1 MRTSVTKL
9 TTAVALG
16 MLGML
21 GCEPASRAP
30 GGRQPRSAANGSAP
44 AATAAHPASV
54 PAAAGST
61 RAAAAP
67 TRSSPGHTG
76 STRPAAGADDSV
88 YEPAAS
94 TSPAPPTTGEPP
106 ATSGQP
112 SHGEPLRTGSC
123 RAELACSALGSAS
136 PHGGKA
142 TLSVRLA
149 AGKVVSLDYRSE
161 CSPPIS
167 YAGHRDD
174 LAVDAAI
181 DDWLV
186 IELSVGGALPGR
198 SPEEGYQPATHEE
211 SRSFRIRANEL
222 EWAEPAS
229 RIATT
234 GPCTW
239 Q

>member
-1 MRTSVTKL
+1 MRTSVSKIATVSAL
-9 TTAVALG
+9 AALG
-16 MLGML
+16 MLA
-21 GCEPASRAP
+21 CEPASRAP
-30 GGRQPRSAANGSAP
+30 GGREPRSPAHGSAP
-44 AATAAHPASV
+44 ATTGARPASV
-54 PAAAGST
+54 PTATG
-61 RAAAAP
+61 P
-67 TRSSPGHTG
+67 TRTSGGPGASGPRHTG
-76 STRPAAGADDSV
+76 SARPANGTDDAV
-88 YEPAAS
+88 YEPAA
-94 TSPAPPTTGEPP
+94 PTTPTGEPTAPP
-106 ATSGQP
+106 AEP
-112 SHGEPLRTGSC
+112 SHSEPLRTGSC
-123 RAELACSALGSAS
+123 RAEIACSALGSGS

-161 CSPPIS
+161 CSPPVT

-186 IELSVGGALPGR
+186 IALSVGGALPGR

-211 SRSFRIRANEL
+211 SRSFRIRAAEL
-222 EWAEPAS
+222 EWAESAN